1 MYATSIHEDAGGIPG
16 LALRVKDPVLLWLG
30 CRPAVVALTRP
41 LAWEP
46 PYAAGPALKKAKEK
60 KKNKRKE
67 EEKRK
72 RKRRKKRET
81 PALETR

>member
-1 MYATSIHEDAGGIPG
+1 M
-16 LALRVKDPVLLWLG
+16 
-30 CRPAVVALTRP
+30 VALTRP